1 MAEKIGPRIDVPQGS
16 PFTID
21 NIPFGVIKSTKNT
34 TPRCASAI
42 GDHAIDLA
50 EYATCGNLD
59 ALTSGG
65 KVPFD
70 VFSKV
75 RYADQGYSI
84 ICRAHASFV

>member
-1 MAEKIGPRIDVPQGS
+1 MTQKARPRIDFTTES

-21 NIPFGVIKSTKNT
+21 NIPFGVIKTTNL
-34 TPRCASAI
+34 TPRCGSAI

-59 ALTSGG
+59 TFTSAG

-75 RYADQGYSI
+75 
-84 ICRAHASFV
+84 